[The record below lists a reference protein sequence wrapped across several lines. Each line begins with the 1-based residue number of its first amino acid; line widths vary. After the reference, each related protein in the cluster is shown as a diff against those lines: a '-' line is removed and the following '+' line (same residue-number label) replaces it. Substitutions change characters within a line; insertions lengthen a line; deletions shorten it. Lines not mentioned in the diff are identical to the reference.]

1 MSWNDTWGRFFASI
15 DNAAG
20 KLGAPIIDAMFVSL
34 ITNTSAKTFDVDPT
48 NGNTVLMQAASRG
61 LEGLVYRLV
70 TEFYADFRAANKD
83 GMTALH
89 MAARGGFKA
98 ICDFLSGKGAD
109 TTKKNKNGQTPA
121 DLARENGFAELAK
134 SLGTRAKQSDIFKAF
149 WNNTQR

>member
-1 MSWNDTWGRFFASI
+1 MSWNDTWGKFFTSI
-15 DNAAG
+15 DGAG
-20 KLGAPIIDAMFVSL
+20 KLDASTVNAMFASL
-34 ITNTSAKTFDVDPT
+34 ITNTSAKTSDVDA

-61 LEGLVYRLV
+61 LEDLVSRLV
-70 TEFYADFRAANKD
+70 KDFYADFRAANKD

-89 MAARGGFKA
+89 MAARGGFKN
-98 ICDFLSGKGAD
+98 ICDFLSDKGAD

-134 SLGTRAKQSDIFKAF
+134 SLGTRATQSDIFRTF

>member
-1 MSWNDTWGRFFASI
+1 MSWNDTWGKFFASI
-15 DNAAG
+15 DNVG
-20 KLGAPIIDAMFVSL
+20 KKLDASTINAMFASL
-34 ITNTSAKTFDVDPT
+34 ITNTSAKTSDVDA

-61 LEGLVYRLV
+61 LEGLVSRLV
-70 TEFYADFRAANKD
+70 KEFYADFRAANKD

-134 SLGTRAKQSDIFKAF
+134 SLGTRAKQSDIFKTF